1 MFTRVLFPA
10 CRVILRLV
18 LPLALSAGAW
28 GQTAGSPI
36 NLAWDNG
43 QTEAGTV
50 AAAAPSSTPG
60 SYYFRMN
67 TRAAK
72 VWRTRL
78 TVTSGEAHLH
88 IAKGQVP
95 VPGAVGTR
103 SSSLTGSDGIILSDK
118 SFAVGEDWYILVQAS
133 GAVNAWSLVSGDPFV
148 TDLGVLPYTDSN
160 SDGAYT
166 IGEASQNGGV
176 SGRIMNPEGVA
187 FFKITHP
194 PNVPAWALWMNGG
207 NQLIG
212 VRKNLIPVLFET
224 STLSDRKGSGN
235 LLLVPPYLGQ
245 SSDSYFVSVV
255 GAPGS
260 TYSMD
265 SRIQQIEDIVFE
277 GTVPNISVTGSPY
290 RVFRVEV
297 PAEQLVWDMSLNRL
311 SGDPNICVRKQAV
324 PAETD
329 NDALSEAV
337 GEADDSIT
345 LVSPQLTNGTWFITL
360 FGKEPYS
367 ADLTSG
373 TPVITDIGFRSSVT
387 NDQPDRSGWRYYR
400 VPDIASQLGTLGWQ
414 MNLAGAPV
422 GTEIAIRRSLVPGT
436 WKSKTNGSSSA
447 TTIRHLNF
455 SSANGILQRVDHEAD
470 IWYVGVYQP
479 NEALG
484 NYTLTLSDPFAQP
497 AELDDYERTVENQ
510 IEGEWRYFRINIP
523 EDPALLGW
531 YVDLSEVTG
540 TTTAK
545 ITVRRDRLPPPPAGS
560 PVISASSAQWLS
572 GGGWAQTTDFTG
584 VMKNLDGTDES
595 GRRFLAA
602 TGLGRPLQSGTY
614 YVGVL
619 AGTAQPPAGVPKTV
633 SYKLRSCGVGN
644 GYAIPVIPI
653 DPATGSAT
661 ITDLAPRDFRFYS
674 VNVPENA
681 NLPSLILKLEP
692 SVGDMLMQVRRDSI
706 PDFFPSVFV
715 GVSGDT
721 SPVLGGKRL
730 SRPGLE
736 TLTLLPEHGQEH
748 IVPGTY
754 YTAVCSQG
762 NTPTTT
768 NLGGDPTSGTFTSSA
783 PAPVID
789 LGLLSTSP
797 VSASFDLPAGDM
809 TFCRVTVPP
818 GTRLLEAYITDRA
831 GNPGVSM
838 VPGNAIPKPFP
849 GTTTANN
856 GYGWV
861 GGQNA
866 TSHPVL
872 VSLHEPE
879 AGVHTIALRANPT
892 ASTFPNGSGTL
903 RFRIFSDNWP
913 VLEALGETR
922 SHNVTG
928 QIAESWRYFTLVVP
942 ENDAIKGVYLSLTN
956 VTSGTPR
963 MVVMKGSALSKT
975 FTSTNGLSSDSPTW
989 ADGAQWAQAN
999 DYSAIPN
1006 NSTGGVHTG
1015 RGFIAAYGAPMGPGI
1030 YTIGVTK
1037 DASINTMTNPAT
1049 PDMSYTIRVDAIGE
1063 DLDYDITEIPH
1074 DNTASPALI
1083 PALAE
1088 RDHRFFKVAIPP
1100 GLSSWRM
1107 KLQESITTDIPPAV
1121 CDGMITMRR
1130 NHIPAFDTGTTPST
1144 KGGSTAR
1151 LIGQGDHWALLPD
1164 TEAGTIEPG
1173 DYYIAATSLGRNPT
1187 ATQTGAGTCDLTLIT
1202 RGQIPISPIAPLVVG
1217 VPTEVFYDLEAAEI
1231 TTYEFTIPARP
1242 EGATPYGFTIRNDR
1256 DFGTSNFSL
1265 RLINGSD
1272 TGLPVPPGLGNL
1284 GFVGG
1289 RPSQFAST
1297 ETVGGQINYRAIPGT
1312 YRVTVRSSGNTYAR
1326 ATGTVSV
1333 LLFDPGA
1340 EIPTLD
1346 FDGGSITVTNSGGLT
1361 DILPFRVVIP
1371 DDPRWKAW
1379 GVRLTGPHSGK
1390 PALFV
1395 RRDQPVAATTGPT
1408 VDSDHTAWPSLHQ
1421 WTQLNDYTKLTNDPL
1436 YTTTDKDR
1444 SQQYFVA
1451 ARDRPL
1457 QPGTYFVGIDNRGT
1471 SLISERS
1478 FTIETFAFGED
1489 YTVPVSNLSEI
1500 GASAEIAID
1509 QPRMPA
1515 VHKITVPPSTRSWAL
1530 SLNTVQGD
1538 FTLRVRHGHVPD
1550 TNNSTYPDLKGGVHI
1565 QKGGDERFTLLP
1577 KNGEEFLLPGDY
1589 YIAAVSEGQGSSLA
1603 SRTIGTGSASAI
1615 LTNLGPLAVESLGTV
1630 DGNGITR
1637 AVSLEPA
1644 EVKFL
1649 TIDIPAGINN
1659 LQFRLNDRAGEASI
1673 AVIPGT
1679 ILPSPILASES
1690 YGVFGGTTGTALKKD
1705 KAIVNLSNP
1714 APGTYTIAL
1723 RAGGTAPSAYSSASA
1738 TLSIDI
1744 LRPASLNFSE
1754 TLNEANGLSHTDAR
1768 TLADKQK
1775 HFYRV
1780 PVPEQLGDAEILGWL
1795 VTLDQGAPVVKFYQS
1810 EADFGKAA
1818 PVTMVGRTALIVPPL
1833 LVPGST
1839 WFIEVE
1845 GVGSTDYVIRSE
1857 PVSLSA
1863 APWTLPQTF
1872 NAHAGDT
1879 NPGEPDGVGVGIE
1892 LAQDHWDFYAIDIPQ
1907 ENLGLLR
1914 FFLESSNGNPNV
1926 YVRPGGIPTT
1936 DHRSTGTA
1944 GDHLFQHRMIGTES
1958 EAANFSAISDKTLQ
1972 PDRLQPGRWYIGVKS
1987 DPVGLVRTSSRYRLK
2002 AHSGVVT
2009 DISLTTP
2016 APLTAQNLAEKDW
2029 RYYRLTI
2036 PRDGLPAT
2044 WLPAFTRISGNAQL
2058 YIRDTLPP
2066 FSYSPAT
2073 ATAPTFNHWGTDEKN
2088 KVAAGAYRAALAPG
2102 GIAFPFPPLRPGHT
2116 YYLGFYGATGGS
2128 FDVSSSVSLPAPHFD
2143 QALAYD
2149 TGVVTLTLP
2158 PGGQRLFRFPVP
2170 ANATRVKIDTLHTAT
2185 GVRVKLEQGA
2195 PPDPSASVTSHL
2207 QSPNTLPA
2215 SFIINRTLGA
2225 TWPFLHSQDYYLLLT
2240 NTTAAPIGSTV
2251 TMKGVNALTEDE
2263 DNDGLPDAW
2272 ELLHYT
2278 AITQHNATSDSDGD
2292 GSTTL
2297 QEYRN
2302 GTDPKD
2308 AQSALYA
2315 VAVTAPGGSFSISPQ
2330 MALYP
2335 KNSAVTLTALPLPGD
2350 AFRHWISANPA
2361 VNNSALAALTTPVT
2375 TNIAATAVFSTPL
2388 WKALDTP
2395 ENQTWTTTGSA
2406 SWFGQYLHSHDGQ
2419 DAASSPPIAANSL
2432 TELTATFTGPGT
2444 LGFRW
2449 RVSSPSSIHTLS
2461 VIAPGLT
2468 IPAPISGNTMAD
2480 WAPVSIEIPTGNH
2493 TVTWRYQKG
2502 SGSPLGE
2509 DRGWVDAVTYTGYQA
2524 PGFET
2529 WQTANFTPAERTD
2542 PAISGPTADPDKDGV
2557 PNLLEAALA
2566 TLPKTRDPAPEIL
2579 RITGITGSGANRVV
2593 GIASA
2598 TSTPGIAGIRLLLQ
2612 VNPSLDPAAW
2622 VTLAER
2628 NGTAP
2633 WTNQPA
2639 VTTDQPPTQTPR
2651 APVTFT
2657 ETTTF
2662 PTRFYRLYAEKIGVI
2677 TASPAAP

>member
-1 MFTRVLFPA
+1 MSLFIPTPA
-10 CRVILRLV
+10 WRSYLYIA
-18 LPLALSAGAW
+18 LAFSLSTGAW
-28 GQTAGSPI
+28 GQSQGNPL

-43 QTEAGTV
+43 QTDAGTSAV
-50 AAAAPSSTPG
+50 AAPSTASG
-60 SYYFRMN
+60 NYYFRIN
-67 TRAAK
+67 SRAAK

-95 VPGAVGTR
+95 VPGALGTR
-103 SSSLTGSDGIILSDK
+103 SSTLTGGDGIILSDK
-118 SFAVGEDWYILVQAS
+118 NFAVGEDWNILVQAS
-133 GAVNAWSLVSGDPFV
+133 SPVNAWSLVSGDPFV
-148 TDLGVLPYTDSN
+148 SDLGVLPYTDSN

-166 IGEASQNGGV
+166 IGEASQNGGL
-176 SGRIMNPEGVA
+176 SNRIMNPEGVA
-187 FFKITHP
+187 FFKVTLP

-224 STLSDRKGSGN
+224 ATVTDRKANGN

-260 TYSMD
+260 TYSMV
-265 SRIQQIEDIVFE
+265 SRIQQIEDIAFE

-311 SGDPNICVRKQAV
+311 SGDPNICVRKQTV

-337 GEADDSIT
+337 GDADDSIT

-373 TPVITDIGFRSSVT
+373 TPVITDIGFRSTVA

-414 MNLAGAPV
+414 MNLEGAPV

-436 WKSKTNGSSSA
+436 WKSKTNGSNSP
-447 TTIRHLNF
+447 TTISHVNF

-497 AELDDYERTVENQ
+497 AEFDEYERTVANQ
-510 IEGEWRYFRINIP
+510 IEGEWRYFRVNVP
-523 EDPALLGW
+523 EDPTLLGW

-545 ITVRRDRLPPPPAGS
+545 ITVRRDRLPPPPTGS
-560 PVISASSAQWLS
+560 PTVSASSAQWLS
-572 GGGWAQTTDFTG
+572 GAGWAQTADFTG
-584 VMKNLDGTDES
+584 VMKNLDGTDET

-602 TGLGRPLQSGTY
+602 TGAGRPLQPGTY
-614 YVGVL
+614 YIGVL
-619 AGTAQPPAGVPKTV
+619 AGTAQPAAGVPKTV
-633 SYKLRSCGVGN
+633 SYKLRSRGIGN
-644 GYAIPVIPI
+644 GYAIPVTPI
-653 DPATGSAT
+653 GHSTGSAT
-661 ITDLAPRDFRFYS
+661 ISALAPRDFRFYS
-674 VNVPENA
+674 VNVPENT
-681 NLPSLILKLEP
+681 NLPSLTLKLEP
-692 SVGDMLMQVRRDSI
+692 TVGDMLMQVRRDSI
-706 PDFFPSVFV
+706 PDYFPSVFV
-715 GVSGDT
+715 GESG
-721 SPVLGGKRL
+721 GIRL
-730 SRPGLE
+730 SRPGSE
-736 TLTLLPEHGQEH
+736 TLTILPEHGQEH
-748 IVPGTY
+748 IAPGTY
-754 YTAVCSQG
+754 YTAIVSQG
-762 NTPTTT
+762 NSPATA
-768 NLGGDPTSGTFTSSA
+768 NLGAGPTSGTLTSRA
-783 PAPVID
+783 PAPVVN
-789 LGLLSTSP
+789 LGLLSASP
-797 VSASFDLPAGDM
+797 VSATFDLPAGDM
-809 TFCRVTVPP
+809 AFYRVTVPP
-818 GTRLLEAYITDRA
+818 GTRLLESYITDRA
-831 GNPGVSM
+831 GNPGVSI

-849 GTTTANN
+849 GTTSANN

-861 GGQNA
+861 GGQN
-866 TSHPVL
+866 TTPHPVL
-872 VSLHEPE
+872 VSIHEPE
-879 AGVHTIALRANPT
+879 AGVHTLAIRANP
-892 ASTFPNGSGTL
+892 AAAAFPNGSGTL
-903 RFRIFSDNWP
+903 RFRIFNDNWP
-913 VLEALGETR
+913 VLETLGETR
-922 SHNVTG
+922 SHSVTG

-942 ENDAIKGVYLSLTN
+942 ENDAIKGVYLRLTN

-963 MVVMKGSALSKT
+963 MVIMKGTALPKT
-975 FTSTNGLSSDSPTW
+975 FTTTNGLSSDSAAW
-989 ADGAQWAQAN
+989 AEGAQWAQAS
-999 DYSAIPN
+999 DYSAIPS

-1015 RGFIAAYGAPMGPGI
+1015 RGFIAAYGAPMEPGT

-1037 DASINTMTNPAT
+1037 DTSVNTVTNPAT
-1049 PDMSYTIRVDAIGE
+1049 PAMSYTIRVDAIGE
-1063 DLDYDITEIPH
+1063 NLDYDITEIPH
-1074 DNTASPALI
+1074 DNTTSPEFI

-1088 RDHRFFKVAIPP
+1088 RDHRFFKVTVPP

-1107 KLQESITTDIPPAV
+1107 KLQQSTTADTPPAV
-1121 CDGMITMRR
+1121 CDGMITIRR

-1144 KGGSTAR
+1144 KGGSTAK

-1164 TEAGTIEPG
+1164 TETGVIEPG
-1173 DYYIAATSLGRNPT
+1173 DYYIAATSLGQNPT
-1187 ATQTGAGTCDLTLIT
+1187 VTKTGGGTCDLTLIT
-1202 RGQIPISPIAPLVVG
+1202 RGQIPISPISPLTVG
-1217 VPTEVFYDLEAAEI
+1217 VPKDVSYDLEAAEI
-1231 TTYEFTIPARP
+1231 TAYEFTVPARP

-1256 DFGTSNFSL
+1256 DFGASNFSL
-1265 RLINGSD
+1265 RLITGSD
-1272 TGLPVPPGLGNL
+1272 TGLPVPPGLGTL

-1297 ETVGGQINYRAIPGT
+1297 DTVGGQINYRAIPGT

-1326 ATGTVSV
+1326 ATGSVSV
-1333 LLFDPGA
+1333 MLFDPGA

-1346 FDGGSITVTNSGGLT
+1346 FDGGSITVTNAGGLT

-1371 DDPRWKAW
+1371 DEPRWKAW

-1395 RRDQPVAATTGPT
+1395 RRDQPLEATASPS
-1408 VDSDHTAWPSLHQ
+1408 VDSDHTAWPTLHQ
-1421 WTQLNDYTKLTNDPL
+1421 WTQLNDYTKLTNDPF
-1436 YTTTDKDR
+1436 YGTSTDKDR

-1457 QPGTYFVGIDNRGT
+1457 QPGTYFVGIDNRST
-1471 SLISERS
+1471 TLISPRS

-1489 YTVPVSNLSEI
+1489 YTVPVSDLSEI

-1530 SLNTVQGD
+1530 SLITVQGD

-1577 KNGEEFLLPGDY
+1577 KNGEEFLIPGDY
-1589 YIAAVSEGQGSSLA
+1589 YIAAVSEGQGPSIA
-1603 SRTIGTGSASAI
+1603 SKTIGTGSASAT
-1615 LTNLGPLAVESLGTV
+1615 LTNLGPLAVEALGTI
-1630 DGNGITR
+1630 DGSGITR

-1649 TIDIPAGINN
+1649 TINIPAGINN

-1679 ILPSPILASES
+1679 ILPSPVLATES
-1690 YGVFGGTTGTALKKD
+1690 YGVFGGTSGTAIKKD
-1705 KAIVNLSNP
+1705 KAIVNLANP

-1723 RAGGTAPSAYSSASA
+1723 RAGGTAPSAYSAASA

-1780 PVPEQLGDAEILGWL
+1780 PVPEQLGGAEILGWL
-1795 VTLDQGAPVVKFYQS
+1795 VTLDQGSPVVKFYQS
-1810 EADFGKAA
+1810 EADFGKTA

-1845 GVGSTDYVIRSE
+1845 GVGTTDFVIRSE

-1863 APWTLPQTF
+1863 APWTLPETF

-1879 NPGEPDGVGVGIE
+1879 NPGAPDSVGVGIQ
-1892 LAQDHWDFYAIDIPQ
+1892 LAQDHWDFYAIDIPE
-1907 ENLGLLR
+1907 ENLGLIR

-1944 GDHLFQHRMIGTES
+1944 GDYLFQHRMIGTES
-1958 EAANFSAISDKTLQ
+1958 EAANFSAISDKSLQ
-1972 PDRLQPGRWYIGVKS
+1972 PDRLQPGRWFIGVKS

-2009 DISLTTP
+2009 DISLTTT

-2036 PRDGLPAT
+2036 PRDGLPAA

-2066 FSYSPAT
+2066 FSYTPASAT
-2073 ATAPTFNHWGTDEKN
+2073 AATFNHWGTDEKN
-2088 KVAAGAYRAALAPG
+2088 KVATGKYQTTLAPG
-2102 GIAFPFPPLRPGHT
+2102 GISFPIPPLRPGHT

-2128 FDVSSSVSLPAPHFD
+2128 FNVSSSVSAPTPHFD

-2170 ANATRVKIDTLHTAT
+2170 ADATRVKIDTLHTAT

-2195 PPDPSASVTSHL
+2195 PPDPSAAVTSHA
-2207 QSPNTLPA
+2207 QSANTLPA
-2215 SFIINRTLGA
+2215 SLNINRPLGD
-2225 TWPFLHSQDYYLLLT
+2225 TWPFVRSQDYYLLLT

-2263 DNDGLPDAW
+2263 DNDLIPDAW
-2272 ELLHYT
+2272 ELLHYIT
-2278 AITQHNATSDSDGD
+2278 ITQHNAASDSDSD

-2297 QEYRN
+2297 QEYLN
-2302 GTDPKD
+2302 GTNPKD

-2315 VAVTAPGGSFSISPQ
+2315 VAVTAPGGSFAISPQ

-2335 KNSAVTLTALPLPGD
+2335 KNTSVTLTATPLSGD
-2350 AFRHWISANPA
+2350 TFRHWISANPA
-2361 VNNSALAALTTPVT
+2361 VNNSALAALTVPVT

-2395 ENQTWTTTGSA
+2395 ESQAWTTTGSA
-2406 SWFGQYLHSHDGQ
+2406 PWFGQYLHSYDGR

-2449 RVSSPSSIHTLS
+2449 RVSSRSTAHTLS

-2468 IPAPISGNTMAD
+2468 VPASISGITMTD
-2480 WAPVSIEIPTGNH
+2480 WAPVTIDIPAGNH
-2493 TVTWRYQKG
+2493 TITWRYQKG

-2524 PGFET
+2524 PGFGT
-2529 WQTANFTPAERTD
+2529 WQAANFTPAEVAD
-2542 PAISGPTADPDKDGV
+2542 PEISGPTADPDKDGV

-2566 TLPKTRDPAPEIL
+2566 TLPKTRDPDPATL
-2579 RITGITGSGANRVV
+2579 RISRVTTSGASRE
-2593 GIASA
+2593 IQLLSA
-2598 TSTPGIAGIRLLLQ
+2598 TSATGIVGIRLRLQ
-2612 VNPSLDPAAW
+2612 ANPDLNPASW
-2622 VTLAER
+2622 ITLAER
-2628 NGTAP
+2628 NGTTP
-2633 WTNQPA
+2633 WASQPA
-2639 VTTDQPPTQTPR
+2639 VTTDQPTTQTPR
-2651 APVTFT
+2651 TPVTFT
-2657 ETTTF
+2657 ETL
-2662 PTRFYRLYAEKIGVI
+2662 PAASASKRFYRLIAEIV
-2677 TASPAAP
+2677 P